1 MRTILISGASSG
13 IGLKIAH
20 KQLEEGDRVSVG
32 IRDLESLEGSIID
45 PQKWSNE
52 QLIISKYDALDKNS
66 AKSWISNTVKSFGS
80 FDTLINSAGI
90 LSKVPFLYKD
100 NDLDEIDKTM
110 KINFLAV
117 WELTRLCWENLSLS
131 KNGRIISVVSMSGKR
146 SKGDLAAY
154 SCSKFALMS
163 ICQTMRNVGWEKGIR
178 VTTICPS
185 WVNTKM
191 AEEVKFIDKSEM
203 SQPEDISEICST
215 LLRLPK
221 QSVPFEI
228 KINCNLEI

>member
-1 MRTILISGASSG
+1 MRTILISGANSG
-13 IGLKIAH
+13 IGLKIAY
-20 KQLEEGDRVSVG
+20 KQLKEGNRVSVG
-32 IRDLESLEGSIID
+32 IRDLKSLEGSILD
-45 PQKWSNE
+45 PQNWSNE
-52 QLIISKYDALDKNS
+52 QLILNKYNALEQNS
-66 AKSWISNTVKSFGS
+66 SINWISNTIKSFGS

-90 LSKVPFLYKD
+90 LSKVPFLYED
-100 NDLDEIDKTM
+100 DDLDEIEKTM

-117 WELTRLCWENLSLS
+117 WELTRLCWKNLALS
-131 KNGRIISVVSMSGKR
+131 KNGRVISIVSMSGKR

-163 ICQTMRNVGWEKGIR
+163 ICQTMRNVGWDEGIR

-191 AEEVKFIDKSEM
+191 AQGVKNINKEDM
-203 SQPEDISEICST
+203 SQPEDISEIIST
-215 LLRLPK
+215 LLKLPK

>member
-20 KQLEEGDRVSVG
+20 KQLKEGNRVSVG

-45 PQKWSNE
+45 PKRWPKE
-52 QLIISKYDALDKNS
+52 QLILNKYDALDQNSSKN
-66 AKSWISNTVKSFGS
+66 WVMNTINIFGS

-90 LSKVPFLYKD
+90 LSKVPFLFKD
-100 NDLDEIDKTM
+100 NDLDEIEKTM
-110 KINFLAV
+110 KINFFAV
-117 WELTRLCWENLSLS
+117 WELTRLCWDKLSLS
-131 KNGRIISVVSMSGKR
+131 QNGRIISIVSMSGIR

-178 VTTICPS
+178 VTAICPS

-191 AEEVKFIDKSEM
+191 SRGVKTIDKSEM

-215 LLRLPK
+215 LLKLPK
-221 QSVPFEI
+221 QSIPFEI
-228 KINCNLEI
+228 NINCNLEI

>member
-20 KQLEEGDRVSVG
+20 KQLSEGNRVSVG
-32 IRDLESLEGSIID
+32 LRNLGSLEGTILD
-45 PQKWSNE
+45 PQNWPNE
-52 QLIISKYDALDKNS
+52 QLILNKYDALDKNS
-66 AKSWISNTVKSFGS
+66 SKNWISNTINLFGG

-90 LSKVPFLYKD
+90 LSKVPFLYED
-100 NDLDEIDKTM
+100 DDLDEIDRTM

-117 WELTRLCWENLSLS
+117 WELTRLCWKNLSSS
-131 KNGRIISVVSMSGKR
+131 KDGRIISIVSMSGIR
-146 SKGDLAAY
+146 AKGDLAAY
-154 SCSKFALMS
+154 SSSKFALMS
-163 ICQTMRNVGWEKGIR
+163 ICQTMKNVGWKKGIR
-178 VTTICPS
+178 VTAICPS

-191 AEEVKFIDKSEM
+191 ANGVKNIDKLEM

-215 LLRLPK
+215 LLKLPK